1 MFAMRNP
8 WGIGAL
14 FGVALV
20 ATTGTAAAQSS
31 PPFDPAIDVQT
42 FEYAIGPKTFFT
54 VSNADVADK
63 GQLAVDAVVTYLTKP
78 FSIYEVDPNMPDVV
92 GDEKT
97 IVVKSVAAMQ
107 ITAAYGYSEKLQLGA
122 NLPIIFQLAGEGLD
136 AMTGNEDPNGLG
148 VTGLGDL
155 LLEAKYRLYRKG
167 SLKLGGIGGL
177 TLPSSFGSDGS
188 KFIGD
193 NLPTVR
199 ARLAMQY
206 DVGKLSLGMN
216 GGVML
221 RKPRTIYDSEI
232 GQQLTWGV
240 AAALRITDRFS
251 IIGESYGRAG
261 LPDFSLDASP
271 LEAEGGLRIYVKP
284 SVAVVIGGGAGL
296 VKGIGSPQSRFFI
309 SLGYAP
315 DVRDS
320 DGDGIPNVR
329 DKCPLIAEDRD
340 GSQDE
345 DGCPDDDSDGDR
357 RADAEDKC
365 PTEPEDLD
373 GFDDDDGCPE
383 LDNDLDKILDASDK
397 CPNDAEDGKAP
408 GPNDGC
414 PASKRDSD
422 GDGIF
427 DDKDQCPSE
436 EEDMDAFED
445 GDGCPETD
453 NDADGIVDANDKCPL
468 CPEDKD
474 GVDDSDG
481 CYDPDVVANSGVR
494 LDGDR
499 LVVDKMPA
507 LSGALLT
514 KQSAATIDQMAN
526 VMMANYT
533 VTKWL
538 VAIAL
543 PKAADAAK
551 LAEAV
556 KQRLLAQGVPASYLQ
571 VLGAAGPAKI
581 GGVVQ
586 ERGDDVLPTCPAG
599 REVRPKGAKPEPVAA
614 IAPVAAEPDIEID
627 ADPPDKDGDGLA
639 DADDKCP
646 NEPETKNSYQDND
659 GCPDTIPTALKQFS
673 GTIQGIN
680 FKSGS
685 AQILPTSFKV
695 LDGAAKAFNEFPDL
709 KVEIQGHTD
718 DVPPGKRGAFPD
730 NVGLSTA
737 RADAVRDYLVSKG
750 VDVGRLQS
758 KGYGDMLPLTDPA
771 KLKGGALKNA
781 RTKNRRV
788 EFKLLGS

>member
-1 MFAMRNP
+1 MRNP
-8 WGIGAL
+8 WGIGACL
-14 FGVALV
+14 GVALI
-20 ATTGTAAAQSS
+20 ATTGTAAAQS

-78 FSIYEVDPNMPDVV
+78 FSIYEVDPSMPDVV
-92 GDEKT
+92 GDERT
-97 IVVKSVAAMQ
+97 TVVRSVAAMQ
-107 ITAAYGYSEKLQLGA
+107 ITAAYGYSEKLQNGA
-122 NLPIIFQLAGEGLD
+122 NLPIIFQLAGDGLD
-136 AMTGNEDPNGLG
+136 AMTGNRDPNGLG

-155 LLEAKYRLYRKG
+155 LVEAKYRLHRDG
-167 SLKLGGIGGL
+167 ALKLGGIAGI

-193 NLPTVR
+193 NLPTAR

-221 RKPRTIYDSEI
+221 RKPRKIYDSEI

-240 AAALRITDRFS
+240 AAAIRITDRFS

-340 GSQDE
+340 GSQDD

-383 LDNDLDKILDASDK
+383 LDNDLDKIADATDK

-414 PASKRDSD
+414 PANRRDSD
-422 GDGIF
+422 GDSIF
-427 DDKDQCPSE
+427 DDKDQCPSD

-453 NDADGIVDANDKCPL
+453 ND
-468 CPEDKD
+468 KD
-474 GVDDSDG
+474 GVSDADDKCGLCPGTAPDG
-481 CYDPDVVANSGVR
+481 CAKPDLTGITGVR

-499 LVVDKMPA
+499 LIVDKMPA
-507 LSGALLT
+507 MDKTALSKASLVT
-514 KQSAATIDQMAN
+514 VDQMAA
-526 VMMANYT
+526 VMTANYT

-543 PKAADAAK
+543 PKAPDATK
-551 LAEAV
+551 LSEAV
-556 KQRLLAQGVPASYLQ
+556 KQRLIQQGVPAEYLQ

-586 ERGDDVLPTCPAG
+586 ERGDEARPLCPAG
-599 REVRPKGAKPEPVAA
+599 REIKQRPEAMSKQPGAPTPPAVKPAEPT
-614 IAPVAAEPDIEID
+614 PAAEPDIEID
-627 ADPPDKDGDGLA
+627 
-639 DADDKCP
+639 
-646 NEPETKNSYQDND
+646 
-659 GCPDTIPTALKQFS
+659 
-673 GTIQGIN
+673 
-680 FKSGS
+680 
-685 AQILPTSFKV
+685 
-695 LDGAAKAFNEFPDL
+695 
-709 KVEIQGHTD
+709 
-718 DVPPGKRGAFPD
+718 
-730 NVGLSTA
+730 
-737 RADAVRDYLVSKG
+737 
-750 VDVGRLQS
+750 
-758 KGYGDMLPLTDPA
+758 
-771 KLKGGALKNA
+771 
-781 RTKNRRV
+781 
-788 EFKLLGS
+788 

>member
-1 MFAMRNP
+1 MRNP
-8 WGIGAL
+8 WGIGAIL
-14 FGVALV
+14 GVAL
-20 ATTGTAAAQSS
+20 ATSGTAAAQST
-31 PPFDPAIDVQT
+31 PPFDSAIDVQT

-63 GQLAVDAVVTYLTKP
+63 NQLAVDAVLTYLTKP

-97 IVVKSVAAMQ
+97 RVVESLAAMQ
-107 ITAAYGYSEKLQLGA
+107 ITAAYGVSDKLQIGA
-122 NLPIIFQLAGEGLD
+122 NLPIIFQLAGEGLM
-136 AMTGNEDPNGLG
+136 AETGNRDPNGLS

-155 LLEAKYRLYRKG
+155 LVEAKYRLYRKG
-167 SLKLGGIGGL
+167 AVKIGGIGGL

-199 ARLAMQY
+199 GRLAMQY

-221 RKPRTIYDSEI
+221 RKPRTIYDSTI

-240 AAALRITDRFS
+240 AAAVRITDQFS

-271 LEAEGGLRIYVKP
+271 LEVEGGLRIYVKP
-284 SVAVVIGGGAGL
+284 SVAIVLGGGAGL

-309 SLGYAP
+309 SVGYAP

-383 LDNDLDKILDASDK
+383 LDNDLDKIADAQDK
-397 CPNDAEDGKAP
+397 CPNDAEDGKP
-408 GPNDGC
+408 PVTNDGC
-414 PASKRDSD
+414 PANKRDSD
-422 GDGIF
+422 GDGLF
-427 DDKDQCPSE
+427 DDKDQCPAD

-445 GDGCPETD
+445 DDGCPEAD
-453 NDADGIVDANDKCPL
+453 NDADGISDANDKCPL

-474 GVDDSDG
+474 GVDDADG
-481 CYDPDVVANSGVR
+481 CFDWDVVAGSAAR

-499 LVVDKMPA
+499 LVVDKMPVVDKN
-507 LSGALLT
+507 GLT
-514 KQSAATIDQMAN
+514 KASLATVDQMAA
-526 VMMANYT
+526 VMMSNHA

-538 VAIAL
+538 IAIAL

-551 LAEAV
+551 LADAV
-556 KQRLLAQGVPASYLQ
+556 KQRLIALGVPETYLQ
-571 VLGAAGPAKI
+571 VLGAAGPARI

-586 ERGDDVLPTCPAG
+586 ERGDDASPVCPAG
-599 REVRPKGAKPEPVAA
+599 RAVRPKGSKPPPVAA
-614 IAPVAAEPDIEID
+614 IQPTPTPTVDEPEID
-627 ADPPDKDGDGLA
+627 MDPPDKDGDGKL

-646 NEPETKNSYQDND
+646 DQPETKNSYQDDD

-673 GTIQGIN
+673 GTIKGIN

-685 AQILPTSFKV
+685 AQILPASFKV

-718 DVPPGKRGAFPD
+718 DVPPGAGGAFPD
-730 NVGLSTA
+730 NVALSTA

-750 VDVGRLQS
+750 VDIARLSS
-758 KGYGDMLPLTDPA
+758 KGYGAELPLADPA

>member
-1 MFAMRNP
+1 MRNP
-8 WGIGAL
+8 WGIGAVL
-14 FGVALV
+14 GVAV
-20 ATTGTAAAQSS
+20 IAATTGSAAAQAS
-31 PPFDPAIDVQT
+31 PPFDKAIDVQT

-54 VSNADVADK
+54 VSNADVADEK
-63 GQLAVDAVVTYLTKP
+63 QLAVDAVLTYLTKP

-97 IVVKSVAAMQ
+97 VVVKSIAAMQ
-107 ITAAYGYSEKLQLGA
+107 ITAAYGVSPKLQIGA
-122 NLPIIFQLAGEGLD
+122 NLPLIFQLTGEGLD
-136 AMTGNEDPNGLG
+136 PMTGNEDPNGLG

-155 LLEAKYRLYRKG
+155 LVEAKYRLHRSG
-167 SLKLGGIGGL
+167 SLKVGGIVGV
-177 TLPSSFGSDGS
+177 TLPSSFGSDDS

-193 NLPTVR
+193 DLPTAR
-199 ARLAMQY
+199 GRLALQY
-206 DVGKLSLGMN
+206 DVGKLSLGAN
-216 GGVML
+216 GGIML
-221 RKPRTIYDSEI
+221 RKPRKIYDSTI

-240 AAALRITDRFS
+240 AAAIRITDRFS

-284 SVAVVIGGGAGL
+284 SVAVVLGGGAGL

-340 GSQDE
+340 GQQDE

-365 PTEPEDLD
+365 PTQAEDLD

-383 LDNDLDKILDASDK
+383 PDNDLDTILDGADK
-397 CPNDAEDGKAP
+397 CPNDAEDNKP
-408 GPNDGC
+408 PVTNDGC
-414 PASKRDSD
+414 PANKRDSD
-422 GDGIF
+422 GDGLF
-427 DDKDQCPSE
+427 DDKDQCPTD
-436 EEDMDAFED
+436 EEDMDSFED

-453 NDADGIVDANDKCPL
+453 NDADGIVDASDKCPL

-474 GVDDSDG
+474 GVDDADG
-481 CYDPDVVANSGVR
+481 CFDPDLIAGSGVR

-499 LVVDKMPA
+499 LVVDKMPVVDRN
-507 LSGALLT
+507 GLT
-514 KQSAATIDQMAN
+514 KASLATVDQMAA
-526 VMMANYT
+526 VMMSNYT

-543 PKAADAAK
+543 PKGPDATA
-551 LAEAV
+551 LANAV
-556 KQRLLAQGVPASYLQ
+556 KARLIAQGLPEAYLQ
-571 VLGAAGPAKI
+571 VLGAAGPARI

-586 ERGDDVLPTCPAG
+586 ERGDDALPVCPAG
-599 REVRPKGAKPEPVAA
+599 REVRPKGSKPLPVAA
-614 IAPVAAEPDIEID
+614 IAPTPTVDEPEID
-627 ADPPDKDGDGLA
+627 MDPPDKDNDGIL
-639 DADDKCP
+639 DASDKCP
-646 NEPETKNSYQDND
+646 DQAETKNSYQDDD
-659 GCPDTIPTALKQFS
+659 GCPDTIPSALKQFS
-673 GTIQGIN
+673 GTIKGIN

-718 DVPPGKRGAFPD
+718 DVPPGKKGAFPD
-730 NVGLSTA
+730 NIALSTA
-737 RADAVRDYLVSKG
+737 RADAVRDYLVAKG
-750 VDVGRLQS
+750 VDVSRLSS
-758 KGYGDMLPLTDPA
+758 KGYGSEVPLTNPA